1 MQKLL
6 IGLLALTA
14 LVSTGCDETK
24 KLAGEVTGTWT
35 SNPTPFIATD
45 GSTATSIENIVFER
59 DSTSNGGMVIIT
71 SLISSTGSFTGS
83 STIMSPFSVSAAPKS
98 YISGHWTAVDDD
110 ELLLALDPA
119 TMTVEVDPDAVV
131 ITSDLNFS
139 PETSPIDSIRPQIAG
154 AMKATITQILLQH
167 YVNYQELDDV
177 KVKGSTLQFEVKDE
191 KHLLTRQGPAK

>member
-14 LVSTGCDETK
+14 LVSAGCDETK

-35 SNPTPFIATD
+35 SNPIPFIATD

-83 STIMSPFSVSAAPKS
+83 STIMSPFSVSAAAKS

-119 TMTVEVDPDAVV
+119 TMTVEVDP
-131 ITSDLNFS
+131 
-139 PETSPIDSIRPQIAG
+139 IDRIRPQIAG
-154 AMKATITQILLQH
+154 AMKATITQDLLQH
-167 YVNYQELDDV
+167 YVSYQELDDV

>member
-1 MQKLL
+1 M
-6 IGLLALTA
+6 
-14 LVSTGCDETK
+14 STGCDETK

-83 STIMSPFSVSAAPKS
+83 STIMSPFSVSAAAKS